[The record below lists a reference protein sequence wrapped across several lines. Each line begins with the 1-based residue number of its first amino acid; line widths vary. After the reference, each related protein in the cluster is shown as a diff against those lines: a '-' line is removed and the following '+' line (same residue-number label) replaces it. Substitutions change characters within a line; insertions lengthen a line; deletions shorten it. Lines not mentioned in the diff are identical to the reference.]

1 MAYGALASMTD
12 ADVADLIRKLGPL
25 KAAKKIGCSERGLYQ
40 RRSKIE
46 KRWGALIAVPALN
59 RQKRVDPI
67 QVPGRLSTKLQT
79 GVIIVG
85 SDAHYWPGDPTTAHR
100 ALVAFCRTL
109 KPAVVVMNGD
119 LFDGASVSRHPA
131 MGWES
136 NPTVVQEIETVR
148 ERLAEIEKAAPKA
161 LKYWPLGNHDA
172 RFEARLVNQ
181 APEYANVH
189 GVHLKDHFPAC
200 WQPCMSVWVNNQIVI
215 KHRFKGGI
223 HATHNNTLWAGKTM
237 VTGHLHSLKV
247 TPFDDYN
254 GTRYGVDTGTL
265 ADPYGPQF
273 EYQEDNPRNHRSGF
287 AVLSI
292 RDGRLL
298 PPELVQVIGDG
309 EVAFRGEVHRL

>member
-1 MAYGALASMTD
+1 MAYGALSSMTD
-12 ADVADLIRKLGPL
+12 ADVADAIRKLGPL
-25 KAAKKIGCSERGLYQ
+25 QASKKIGCSERGLYK
-40 RRSKIE
+40 RRQQIE
-46 KRWGALIAVPALN
+46 RRWGTVIAVPALN
-59 RQKRVDPI
+59 KQKRVAP
-67 QVPGRLSTKLQT
+67 VKAPGRLHAKIKSGTIL
-79 GVIIVG
+79 VA
-85 SDAHYWPGDPTTAHR
+85 SDAHYWPGEPTTAHKV
-100 ALVAFCRTL
+100 LVRLCREL

-136 NPTVVQEIETVR
+136 NPTVIQEIETVR
-148 ERLAEIEKAAPKA
+148 ERLAEIERAAPKA
-161 LKYWPLGNHDA
+161 LKFWTLGNHDA

-189 GVHLKDHFPAC
+189 GVHLKDHFPDC
-200 WQPCMSVWVNNQIVI
+200 WQPCMSVWINDEIVI

-223 HATHNNTLWAGKTM
+223 HATHNNALWAGKTM

-247 TPFDDYN
+247 TPLDDYN
-254 GTRYGVDTGTL
+254 GTRYGIDDGTL

-287 AVLSI
+287 AVLTI
-292 RDGRLL
+292 HDGRLL

-309 EVAFRGEVHRL
+309 EAAFRGKVIRA